1 MKRRTKQLVY
11 TLSSTAIAMALLSG
25 VYAVSKLPEEEF
37 VKRVNVN
44 GRDFAEIHTFE
55 ELAEK
60 VKQFDNEFL
69 NAKIKFTSERG
80 EAELTMLQLG
90 SVTNLE
96 KVEAEI
102 LNFMSE
108 KNMFEKTLV
117 FLFGDTISHEI
128 YYVDEWKAQNA
139 FDGMEIAKNSVDAY
153 YEFTGSEL
161 GVHAEEIGYEFD
173 LDDMQIKVVEDWY
186 KAEIP
191 TTIALKLDEVLP
203 THTKEQLEAKL
214 DKAKEISTRTV
225 TLRNNMGETWDV
237 DLADHISWIYPEGET
252 FKIYEDQLLTYL
264 EAEVAPTVEQAP
276 QNATILVAEDGTI
289 SFEGSARFG
298 IEIDPAKMKQNFET
312 TLAGTGTTV
321 DIATLQTKPEVT
333 VPEELQL
340 QGIQE
345 LVGVGYSSY
354 SGSPMNRQHNI
365 GVGLSKFNGK
375 IIKKGEEF
383 SFTTLMGPVDA
394 AHGWLPELVIKGD
407 ETIPEYGGGL
417 CQVSSTMYRAAL
429 YSGLDITMRQNHSY
443 AVQYYAFPYGYGLD
457 ATVYDPRPDLR
468 WVNDTPGDL
477 LIQSYYEGYDVY
489 FVLYGINDGRSVQ
502 MEGPYVYDYTSI
514 KDAVTEYTDQ
524 LAPGERKLKEYA
536 HQGFKVD
543 WFRTVYYADGTVGE
557 RENIHSDYEAR
568 PAKYLEGRAGGE
580 VANVE

>member
-1 MKRRTKQLVY
+1 MKKRTKQIVF
-11 TLSSTAIAMALLSG
+11 TLLSTAIALAILSG
-25 VYAVSKLPEEEF
+25 VYAISKLPEYDF
-37 VKRVNVN
+37 VNRINVN
-44 GRDFAEIHTFE
+44 GRDFGELYSFE
-55 ELAEK
+55 ELAGK
-60 VKQFDNEFL
+60 VKEFDNQFV
-69 NAKIKFTSERG
+69 NAKIKFTSEHG

-90 SVTNLE
+90 AVTNIE
-96 KVEAEI
+96 SVEAEI

-128 YYVDEWKAQNA
+128 YYADYEKAQNA
-139 FDGMEIAKNSVDAY
+139 FDGMEIAKNSVDAF
-153 YEFTGSEL
+153 YEFSGDEL
-161 GVHAEEIGYEFD
+161 TVHAEEIGYELD

-186 KAEIP
+186 KAKIP

-214 DKAKEISTRTV
+214 EEAKGIAARTI
-225 TLRNNMGETWDV
+225 TLRNTMGETWDV
-237 DLADHISWIYPEGET
+237 NLAEHISWIYPEGES
-252 FKIYEDQLLTYL
+252 FKIYEDKLLTYL
-264 EAEVAPTVEQAP
+264 DAEVASVVEQAP
-276 QNATILVAEDGTI
+276 QNAKILMAEDGTI

-298 IEIDPAKMKQNFET
+298 VEIDPAKMKQNFET

-321 DIATLQTKPEVT
+321 DVATIQTKPEVI
-333 VPEELQL
+333 VPEELQM
-340 QGIQE
+340 QGIKE

-468 WVNDTPGDL
+468 WVNDTAGDL

-514 KDAVTEYTDQ
+514 SEPAIEYTDQ

-536 HQGFKVD
+536 HRGFKVD

-568 PAKYLEGRAGGE
+568 PAKYLEGSASAGE
-580 VANVE
+580 SI